1 MRAKTHSAA
10 IGKLAKNTLRSNKK
24 QFSILFFTILLST
37 CMLFC
42 VFMLGMTWLDLSRL
56 QNTRLFGAE
65 YDATVANGFTREQ
78 KDILLAN
85 PKVQTVGS
93 LSYAGYVKSTQ
104 EDDTIDVGL
113 LWCDEVYWETQSAP
127 ARTSLEGHYPKKKH
141 ELLVTREA
149 LNACG
154 EGSLS
159 CGDSFPMTYEDNTGI
174 HTQDFVISGIWE
186 GYGNQ
191 AIFYVS
197 DAFYKDSGYSLDELG
212 ILYIKYKGNFI
223 SGSTIEK
230 TEASLSLTG
239 QQLFQ
244 ASDYITSSLTVLMG
258 ICGLC
263 LIICLSAYLLIY
275 NILYLSVSGKIRYYG
290 LLQALGMKKKQ
301 LAQFIRRQVFPLA
314 VLGILAGIALG
325 ILFSLF
331 LVPYVMSV
339 LGIRTGGIRLHLY
352 PAVLA
357 LSVLAAALAVLWG
370 VHTPVRMAAGISPA
384 EAVRFR
390 GIQVSADSMYKTRR
404 HGHLF
409 WRLAAN
415 QLKKDKKKTLVVL
428 LSLAVSLSVF
438 YCLTTIISSYGER
451 TVMPNYQ
458 DADLIL
464 RNDTQTPEDLSS
476 LQPAL
481 DPALLTEL
489 QAMDGIQAIHALTGI
504 PVVFPWQEDVFP
516 PFWMQGYAG
525 TKPYVSYED
534 IKADYQQSP
543 ENYYGMLK
551 GIDEAEFDTL
561 NQSLATPLDRQD
573 FLEGK
578 VCVLQYGGFEIPES
592 YTDDFPVTFR
602 IEDQT
607 YQTAIG
613 AVSYE
618 GYYTSAAIGPVLIVS
633 QSYLERLTDNPYIL
647 SLNIKYRNRYDAATE
662 QDILNR
668 LDDSPYK
675 NDLTWIS
682 SLEEVQTIQESQ
694 GNMMEIG
701 ILIALLL
708 LLVGTLNYINTMAGS
723 IQSRKLTFSIMESVG
738 MSRKQVYRLLL
749 REGLLY
755 AGFSVFLTLTAGT
768 VVTYC
773 CFQSMNYMEI
783 PFSVPVLPLLC
794 GIALVIIICTVTP
807 VLSYRK
813 LAGKRSI
820 VDRLREYE

>member
-1 MRAKTHSAA
+1 MPDHLPERIPVDLQYPVPFRLRKDPVLWSA
-10 IGKLAKNTLRSNKK
+10 
-24 QFSILFFTILLST
+24 
-37 CMLFC
+37 
-42 VFMLGMTWLDLSRL
+42 
-56 QNTRLFGAE
+56 
-65 YDATVANGFTREQ
+65 
-78 KDILLAN
+78 
-85 PKVQTVGS
+85 
-93 LSYAGYVKSTQ
+93 
-104 EDDTIDVGL
+104 
-113 LWCDEVYWETQSAP
+113 
-127 ARTSLEGHYPKKKH
+127 
-141 ELLVTREA
+141 
-149 LNACG
+149 
-154 EGSLS
+154 
-159 CGDSFPMTYEDNTGI
+159 
-174 HTQDFVISGIWE
+174 SGIRHE
-186 GYGNQ
+186 
-191 AIFYVS
+191 
-197 DAFYKDSGYSLDELG
+197 E
-212 ILYIKYKGNFI
+212 
-223 SGSTIEK
+223 
-230 TEASLSLTG
+230 
-239 QQLFQ
+239 
-244 ASDYITSSLTVLMG
+244 
-258 ICGLC
+258 
-263 LIICLSAYLLIY
+263 
-275 NILYLSVSGKIRYYG
+275 
-290 LLQALGMKKKQ
+290 KQ

-481 DPALLTEL
+481 ESGSSDRIAGYGWHPGDPCAYRDTCC
-489 QAMDGIQAIHALTGI
+489 I
-504 PVVFPWQEDVFP
+504 PL
-516 PFWMQGYAG
+516 AG
-525 TKPYVSYED
+525 RRISAVLDAGLRRDQILCFLRRYQNG
-534 IKADYQQSP
+534 YQQSP

-668 LDDSPYK
+668 LDDSPIK
-675 NDLTWIS
+675 MT
-682 SLEEVQTIQESQ
+682 
-694 GNMMEIG
+694 
-701 ILIALLL
+701 
-708 LLVGTLNYINTMAGS
+708 
-723 IQSRKLTFSIMESVG
+723 
-738 MSRKQVYRLLL
+738 
-749 REGLLY
+749 
-755 AGFSVFLTLTAGT
+755 
-768 VVTYC
+768 
-773 CFQSMNYMEI
+773 
-783 PFSVPVLPLLC
+783 
-794 GIALVIIICTVTP
+794 
-807 VLSYRK
+807 
-813 LAGKRSI
+813 
-820 VDRLREYE
+820 